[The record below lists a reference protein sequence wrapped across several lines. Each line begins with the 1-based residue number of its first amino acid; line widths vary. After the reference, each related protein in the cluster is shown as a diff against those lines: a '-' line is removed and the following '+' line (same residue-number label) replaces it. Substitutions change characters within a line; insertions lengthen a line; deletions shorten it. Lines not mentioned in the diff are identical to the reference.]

1 MSDDENVLKLVI
13 LGEGRVGKTS
23 ILLQYFQR
31 KFNEGQVSTVN
42 PAFYEKTVNSN
53 GKKIQLKFWDTAGQ
67 EQFNAISTLYYQN
80 SVGALIVY
88 DVSIFETF
96 NKVKQWVKTL
106 QEAVGKDIV
115 FVIAGNKFDL
125 SNREELDKRSSEIN
139 AYCAKENC
147 KHFYTSAKTRYQID
161 DVFDILIKSV
171 LNKVKSSSTGG
182 PKRKGKTLEIGEQ
195 QKKEKKSSKFC

>member
-23 ILLQYFQR
+23 ILLQYFQN

-42 PAFYEKTVNSN
+42 PAFYEKTVKSN
-53 GKKIQLKFWDTAGQ
+53 GKNIQLKFWDTAGQ
-67 EQFNAISTLYYQN
+67 EQFNAISALYYQN
-80 SVGALIVY
+80 AVGALIVY

-125 SNREELDKRSSEIN
+125 SSREELDKRSSEIN

-147 KHFYTSAKTRYQID
+147 KHFYTSAKTRFQVD
-161 DVFDILIKSV
+161 EAFDSLIKSV
-171 LNKVKSSSTGG
+171 LNKVKPSGG
-182 PKRKGKTLEIGEQ
+182 VPKRKGKTLEIGEQ
-195 QKKEKKSSKFC
+195 KKKEKKSKFC

>member
-53 GKKIQLKFWDTAGQ
+53 DKKIQLKFWDTAGQ

-161 DVFDILIKSV
+161 DVFDSLIKSV
-171 LNKVKSSSTGG
+171 LNKVKPSATGG
-182 PKRKGKTLEIGEQ
+182 PKRKGKTLEIGQQ
-195 QKKEKKSSKFC
+195 QKKEKKSKFC

>member
-23 ILLQYFQR
+23 ILLQYFQN

-42 PAFYEKTVNSN
+42 PAFYEKTVKSN
-53 GKKIQLKFWDTAGQ
+53 GKNIQLKFWDTAGQ
-67 EQFNAISTLYYQN
+67 EQFNAISALYYQN
-80 SVGALIVY
+80 AVGALIVY

-106 QEAVGKDIV
+106 QEAVGKDII

-125 SNREELDKRSSEIN
+125 SNREELDKRISEIN
-139 AYCAKENC
+139 AYCSKENC
-147 KHFYTSAKTRYQID
+147 KHFYTSAKTRFQVDETFEY
-161 DVFDILIKSV
+161 LIKSV
-171 LNKVKSSSTGG
+171 LNKIKPSGGG
-182 PKRKGKTLEIGEQ
+182 PKRKGKTLEISEQ
-195 QKKEKKSSKFC
+195 TKKKDKKKFC

>member
-23 ILLQYFQR
+23 ILLKYF
-31 KFNEGQVSTVN
+31 KKTFNEKETSTIN
-42 PAFYEKTVNSN
+42 PAFYEKKVNLN
-53 GKKIQLKFWDTAGQ
+53 GKAAQLKFWDTAGQ

-80 SVGALIVY
+80 AVGALIVY

-125 SNREELDKRSSEIN
+125 SNKDELEKRSSEIN
-139 AYCAKENC
+139 SYCAKENC
-147 KHFYTSAKTRYQID
+147 KHFYTSAKTGYQVD
-161 DVFDILIKSV
+161 DAFDNLIRSV
-171 LNKVKSSSTGG
+171 LNKVKSSGGG
-182 PKRKGKTLEIGEQ
+182 PKRKGKALDIAEQ
-195 QKKEKKSSKFC
+195 KENNKKKSKCC

>member
-1 MSDDENVLKLVI
+1 MADDENVLKLVI

-23 ILLQYFQR
+23 ILLQYFQK
-31 KFNEGQVSTVN
+31 KFNEGQASTIN
-42 PAFYEKTVNSN
+42 PAFYEKTVKSN
-53 GKKIQLKFWDTAGQ
+53 GKNVHLKFWDTAGQ

-80 SVGALIVY
+80 AVGALIVY

-96 NKVKQWVKTL
+96 NKVKEWVKTL

-125 SNREELDKRSSEIN
+125 SNREELDKRSSEIS

-147 KHFYTSAKTRYQID
+147 KHFYTSAKTRYQVD
-161 DVFDILIKSV
+161 EAFDSLIKSV
-171 LNKVKSSSTGG
+171 LNKVKPSGGGG

-195 QKKEKKSSKFC
+195 KKEKKSKFC

>member
-23 ILLQYFQR
+23 ILLQYFQN

-42 PAFYEKTVNSN
+42 PAFYEKTVKSN
-53 GKKIQLKFWDTAGQ
+53 GKNIQLKFWDTAGQ

-80 SVGALIVY
+80 AVGALIVY

-106 QEAVGKDIV
+106 QEAVGKDII

-125 SNREELDKRSSEIN
+125 SNREELDKRISEIN

-147 KHFYTSAKTRYQID
+147 KHFYTSAKTRFQVD
-161 DVFDILIKSV
+161 EAFDSLIKSV
-171 LNKVKSSSTGG
+171 LNKVKPSGGG

-195 QKKEKKSSKFC
+195 KKKEKKSKFC

>member
-23 ILLQYFQR
+23 ILLQYFQN
-31 KFNEGQVSTVN
+31 KFNEGQVRTVN
-42 PAFYEKTVNSN
+42 PAFYEKTVKSN
-53 GKKIQLKFWDTAGQ
+53 GKNIQLKFWDTAGQ

-80 SVGALIVY
+80 AVGALIVY

-125 SNREELDKRSSEIN
+125 SNKEELEKRSSEIN
-139 AYCAKENC
+139 SYCAKENC
-147 KHFYTSAKTRYQID
+147 KHFYTSAKTRYQ
-161 DVFDILIKSV
+161 VEETFDNLIKSV
-171 LNKVKSSSTGG
+171 LNKIKPSGGG

-195 QKKEKKSSKFC
+195 KKEKNKSKCC

>member
-23 ILLQYFQR
+23 ILLQYFQN

-42 PAFYEKTVNSN
+42 PAFYEKTVKSN
-53 GKKIQLKFWDTAGQ
+53 GKNIQLKFWDTAGQ
-67 EQFNAISTLYYQN
+67 EQFNAISALYYQN
-80 SVGALIVY
+80 AVGALIVY

-106 QEAVGKDIV
+106 QEAVGKDII

-125 SNREELDKRSSEIN
+125 SNREELDKRTSEIN

-147 KHFYTSAKTRYQID
+147 KHFYTSAKTRFQVD
-161 DVFDILIKSV
+161 EAFDSLIKSV
-171 LNKVKSSSTGG
+171 LNKVKPSGGG

-195 QKKEKKSSKFC
+195 KRKEKKSKFC

>member
-1 MSDDENVLKLVI
+1 MSDDDNVLKLVI

-23 ILLQYFQR
+23 ILLQYFKKQ
-31 KFNEGQVSTVN
+31 FNEGEVSTIN
-42 PAFYEKTVNSN
+42 PAFYEKTVNSG

-67 EQFNAISTLYYQN
+67 EQFNAISTLYYQGA
-80 SVGALIVY
+80 VGALIVY

-125 SNREELDKRSSEIN
+125 SNKEELDKRASEIES
-139 AYCAKENC
+139 YCNKENC
-147 KHFYTSAKTRYQID
+147 KHFYTSAKTRYQVD
-161 DVFDILIKSV
+161 DTFEFLIKSV
-171 LNKVKSSSTGG
+171 MNKIKPNESG
-182 PKRKGKTLEIGEQ
+182 PKRRGKKLEISEETK
-195 QKKEKKSSKFC
+195 KKEKKKFC

>member
-1 MSDDENVLKLVI
+1 MSNDENVLKLVI

-23 ILLQYFQR
+23 ILLQYF
-31 KFNEGQVSTVN
+31 KKTFNEGQVSTVN

-53 GKKIQLKFWDTAGQ
+53 GKTVQLVFWDTAGQ

-80 SVGALIVY
+80 AVGALIVY

-106 QEAVGKDIV
+106 QEAVGRDIV

-125 SNREELDKRSSEIN
+125 SNKDELSKRSSEI
-139 AYCAKENC
+139 
-147 KHFYTSAKTRYQID
+147 
-161 DVFDILIKSV
+161 
-171 LNKVKSSSTGG
+171 
-182 PKRKGKTLEIGEQ
+182 
-195 QKKEKKSSKFC
+195 

>member
-23 ILLQYFQR
+23 ILLKYF
-31 KFNEGQVSTVN
+31 KKTFNEKETSTIN
-42 PAFYEKTVNSN
+42 PAFYEKKVNLN
-53 GKKIQLKFWDTAGQ
+53 GKAAQLKFWDTAGQ

-80 SVGALIVY
+80 AVGAFIVY

-106 QEAVGKDIV
+106 QEAVGKDII

-125 SNREELDKRSSEIN
+125 SNREELDKRTSEIN

-147 KHFYTSAKTRYQID
+147 KHFYTSAKTRFQVD
-161 DVFDILIKSV
+161 EAFDSLIKSV
-171 LNKVKSSSTGG
+171 LNKVKPSGGG

-195 QKKEKKSSKFC
+195 KKKEKKSKFC

>member
-23 ILLQYFQR
+23 ILLKYF
-31 KFNEGQVSTVN
+31 KKTFNEKETSTIN
-42 PAFYEKTVNSN
+42 PAFYEKKVNLS
-53 GKKIQLKFWDTAGQ
+53 GKSAQLKFWDTAGQ

-80 SVGALIVY
+80 AVGALIVY

-125 SNREELDKRSSEIN
+125 SNKDELEKRSSEIN
-139 AYCAKENC
+139 SYCAKENC
-147 KHFYTSAKTRYQID
+147 KHFYTSAKTRFQVD
-161 DVFDILIKSV
+161 EAFDSLIKSV
-171 LNKVKSSSTGG
+171 LNKVKPSGSG

-195 QKKEKKSSKFC
+195 KKKEKKSKFC

>member
-23 ILLQYFQR
+23 ILLQYFQN

-42 PAFYEKTVNSN
+42 PAFYEKTVKSN
-53 GKKIQLKFWDTAGQ
+53 GKNIQLKFWDTAGQ

-80 SVGALIVY
+80 AVGALIVY

-106 QEAVGKDIV
+106 QEAVGKDII

-125 SNREELDKRSSEIN
+125 SNREELDKRISEIN
-139 AYCAKENC
+139 AYCSKENC
-147 KHFYTSAKTRYQID
+147 KHFYTSAKTRFQVD
-161 DVFDILIKSV
+161 EAFDSLIKSV
-171 LNKVKSSSTGG
+171 LNKVKPSGGG

-195 QKKEKKSSKFC
+195 KKKEKKSKFC

>member
-23 ILLQYFQR
+23 ILLQYFQN

-42 PAFYEKTVNSN
+42 PAFYEKTVKSN
-53 GKKIQLKFWDTAGQ
+53 GKNIQLKFWDTAGQ
-67 EQFNAISTLYYQN
+67 EQFNAISALYYQN
-80 SVGALIVY
+80 AVGALIVY

-106 QEAVGKDIV
+106 QEAVGKDII

-125 SNREELDKRSSEIN
+125 SNREELDKRTSEIN

-147 KHFYTSAKTRYQID
+147 KHFYTSAKTRFQVD
-161 DVFDILIKSV
+161 EAFDSLIKSV
-171 LNKVKSSSTGG
+171 LNKVKPSGGG

-195 QKKEKKSSKFC
+195 KKKEKKSKFC

>member
-23 ILLQYFQR
+23 ILLQYFQN

-42 PAFYEKTVNSN
+42 PAFYEKTVKSN
-53 GKKIQLKFWDTAGQ
+53 GKNIQLKFWDTAGQ

-80 SVGALIVY
+80 AVGALIVY

-106 QEAVGKDIV
+106 QEAVGKDII

-125 SNREELDKRSSEIN
+125 SNREELDKRISEIN
-139 AYCAKENC
+139 AYCAKE
-147 KHFYTSAKTRYQID
+147 
-161 DVFDILIKSV
+161 
-171 LNKVKSSSTGG
+171 
-182 PKRKGKTLEIGEQ
+182 KR
-195 QKKEKKSSKFC
+195 EKK